1 MSDIAGDIDN
11 SLTLNAI
18 HDLLLSVLGEL
29 TEMKEEIKRA
39 RVVAE
44 EIKVAVRHSD

>member
-1 MSDIAGDIDN
+1 MSGDIDD

-18 HDLLLSVLGEL
+18 HDLLSQVLSEL
-29 TEMKEEIKRA
+29 IEMKEEIKRA

-44 EIKVAVRHSD
+44 EIKVAVRQSD